1 MKRTG
6 LTILALVSFLSA
18 QAQAQW
24 TPAKRLSWT
33 AGFSGLPRIAA
44 DTSGDLYVVWEE
56 NLSAMNTEIFF
67 KKSTSGGG
75 TWTTAQNIT
84 RNFSMSWWPD
94 IAVDSLR
101 NLHLT
106 WTDDVYTANPDV
118 CYKRSTNQ
126 GATWSEHR
134 LLTCNDFEPCQ
145 EPRLAADSSGNLHVV
160 AAYPPFWSIEE
171 TEISYM
177 RSPDR
182 GITWEEDWFVTSNSG
197 ESVNPAL
204 AVDSADNP
212 HLVWSDDTDGNY
224 EIFYKKSKDR
234 GVTWSSR
241 KKLTRTSTYS
251 GYPDIAVDS
260 LDNLHVVWS
269 EDINGNGDIFYKKGT
284 DAGATWPLGM
294 RLTNT
299 AAGSEHPA
307 IAIDSSNH
315 IHVVWS
321 DATSGNMEIY
331 YRKSTNGGAT
341 WTPSQR
347 LTWTSGGSYFPDLTI
362 DSGGNLHVVWHDS
375 TPGNREIYYKKYVRE

>member
-1 MKRTG
+1 
-6 LTILALVSFLSA
+6 
-18 QAQAQW
+18 
-24 TPAKRLSWT
+24 
-33 AGFSGLPRIAA
+33 
-44 DTSGDLYVVWEE
+44 
-56 NLSAMNTEIFF
+56 
-67 KKSTSGGG
+67 
-75 TWTTAQNIT
+75 
-84 RNFSMSWWPD
+84 
-94 IAVDSLR
+94 
-101 NLHLT
+101 
-106 WTDDVYTANPDV
+106 
-118 CYKRSTNQ
+118 
-126 GATWSEHR
+126 
-134 LLTCNDFEPCQ
+134 
-145 EPRLAADSSGNLHVV
+145 
-160 AAYPPFWSIEE
+160 
-171 TEISYM
+171 M

-284 DAGATWPLGM
+284 DAGATWPLGR